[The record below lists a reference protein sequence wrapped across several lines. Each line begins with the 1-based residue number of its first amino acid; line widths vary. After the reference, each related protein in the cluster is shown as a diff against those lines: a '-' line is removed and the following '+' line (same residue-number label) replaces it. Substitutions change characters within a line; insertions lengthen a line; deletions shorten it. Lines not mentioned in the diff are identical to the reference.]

1 MKRKTIA
8 GLIAIVIIA
17 VVVMFSG
24 CVDEKTLPQVPDSDG
39 AGWTDRGMGP
49 SESQQEMYSSYPEA
63 GIEKAAIGEDKGFT
77 SAEAG
82 TQESQFTG
90 TERKIIKKAS
100 LSIEVEDVQSRFDA
114 VIDIIER
121 SNGFV
126 SDSYTYVTGAGHKE
140 GDITLRVP
148 QENFLVVITEI
159 ERIGSVKSKRISGE
173 DVTEEYIDLKSRIN
187 NSVRQEQ
194 RLLEI
199 LGMANNTEEV
209 LEVERE
215 IWRVRGEIEWLTGR
229 ILYLGNRVEL
239 ATISISLYE
248 PEPITHSWGIR
259 DTLRSAFE
267 GFVMVILGLIILVGY
282 TLPILIL
289 VGIGWLFK
297 SKLKAR
303 KERKGK

>member
-8 GLIAIVIIA
+8 GLIAIMIIA
-17 VVVMFSG
+17 VVVTFSG
-24 CVDEKTLPQVPDSDG
+24 CVDEGTQPRVQDSDG
-39 AGWTDRGMGP
+39 GGWTDRGMGP
-49 SESQQEMYSSYPEA
+49 SDSQQSVYPSYPEM
-63 GIEKAAIGEDKGFT
+63 GIEETAIE
-77 SAEAG
+77 SAPAEAG
-82 TQESQFTG
+82 TQKAQYTS
-90 TERKIIKKAS
+90 TERKIIQKAS
-100 LSIEVEDVQSRFDA
+100 LSIEVEDVQSSSDA
-114 VIDIIER
+114 IIDIVER

-126 SDSYTYVTGAGHKE
+126 SNSYTYVTSAGHKE

-148 QENFLVVITEI
+148 QANFLAVVTEI
-159 ERIGSVKSKRISGE
+159 ERIGDVKTKRITGE
-173 DVTEEYIDLKSRIN
+173 DVTEEYIDLQARIN

-199 LGMANNTEEV
+199 LEIANTTEEV

-229 ILYLGNRVEL
+229 IIYLENRVEL

-282 TLPILIL
+282 LLPIMIL
-289 VGIGWLFK
+289 VGIGWLLR
-297 SKLKAR
+297 SKWKAR
-303 KERKGK
+303 KEGKSK